1 MCVRKRVLTEKCG
14 PFDSSIHSADN
25 MQSKNLTFFK
35 HNSNCSQRG
44 MDMSQPQTR
53 MTRQRMV
60 ILEELRKVKTHPTAD
75 ELYAMVRTR
84 MPRISLGTVYR
95 NLDFLTESKEIL
107 KLESAAVSTAIPAP
121 ISMCAAG
128 FAARSGTSF
137 LPCRRLPL
145 KAFPLRA
152 LRSRKRALSTK
163 AFAKNAPVRLPE
175 IMGES
180 C

>member
-1 MCVRKRVLTEKCG
+1 
-14 PFDSSIHSADN
+14 
-25 MQSKNLTFFK
+25 
-35 HNSNCSQRG
+35 
-44 MDMSQPQTR
+44 
-53 MTRQRMV
+53 MV

-107 KLESAAVSTAIPAP
+107 KLESAGSIRRFDGDTRP

-152 LRSRKRALSTK
+152 LRSRKRA
-163 AFAKNAPVRLPE
+163 
-175 IMGES
+175 G
-180 C
+180 